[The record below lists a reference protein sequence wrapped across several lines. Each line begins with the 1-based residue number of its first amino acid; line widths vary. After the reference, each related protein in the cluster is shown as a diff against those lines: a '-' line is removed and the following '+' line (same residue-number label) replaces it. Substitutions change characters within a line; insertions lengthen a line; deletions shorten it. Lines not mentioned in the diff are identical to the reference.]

1 MGLFTPNGYNV
12 YSEPLDIENMTYEE
26 CAYENPFEAA
36 SYIVAESENNYNSI
50 MKAIAL
56 DELAVYEA
64 TGHEMVYEAG
74 TFASFFAKVKE
85 FFKKLW
91 EKIKGMFQKFF
102 AKINSLVMKDKEF
115 VKKYKKALMAVK
127 TKDFEY
133 KGFVF
138 TNIDAKIAYES
149 DVRSGVKT
157 LDQIKGMGSDEAKKD
172 DLIKYAEGI
181 SDDSLEDLL
190 DSFRSKLIGAS
201 GKTSSSEFS
210 DELFRYFR
218 NGEDTKDIID
228 NINVTACLNAIENT
242 STVKKDAEKD
252 LKDLKKIIDG
262 IIKELDKAEKEV
274 IKPTP
279 STEMQSALVK
289 AYSATTAV
297 LRGRMDIVT
306 LWSGAKLKAL
316 KDQNAQCKSVCVKL
330 LTYKPK
336 NESAGFVHTEGGSY
350 LDSVVFK

>member
-12 YSEPLDIENMTYEE
+12 STEAFDIENMTFDE

-36 SYIVAESENNYNSI
+36 SYIVAESVNNYNSI

-56 DELAVYEA
+56 DEFGVYES
-64 TGHEMVYEAG
+64 TGVEMVYEAAN
-74 TFASFFAKVKE
+74 FKAFFAKIKE

-115 VKKYKKALMAVK
+115 VKKYKKQLMAVK

-133 KGFVF
+133 KGYTF
-138 TNIDAKIAYES
+138 TNLDKALPGGVEDGTMVSTSIQTLGKGGNVQALLTYAED
-149 DVRSGVKT
+149 RSG
-157 LDQIKGMGSDEAKKD
+157 
-172 DLIKYAEGI
+172 
-181 SDDSLEDLL
+181 DSLESLL
-190 DSFRSKLIGAS
+190 DSFRGSTLNG
-201 GKTSSSEFS
+201 GKVESSDYST
-210 DELFRYFR
+210 ELFKYFR
-218 NGEDTKDIID
+218 KGEESKEYIKDVKVSELLGMIEKTDT
-228 NINVTACLNAIENT
+228 
-242 STVKKDAEKD
+242 SKKAAEKD
-252 LKDLKKIIDG
+252 LKNLKKHIDE
-262 IIKELDKAEKEV
+262 ILKALDKAENEVVKE
-274 IKPTP
+274 TP
-279 STEMQSALVK
+279 STDIQSAMIK
-289 AYSATTAV
+289 AYSASTTV
-297 LRGRMDIVT
+297 LKERMNIVT

-316 KDQNAQCKSVCVKL
+316 KDQNAQAKSVCVKL